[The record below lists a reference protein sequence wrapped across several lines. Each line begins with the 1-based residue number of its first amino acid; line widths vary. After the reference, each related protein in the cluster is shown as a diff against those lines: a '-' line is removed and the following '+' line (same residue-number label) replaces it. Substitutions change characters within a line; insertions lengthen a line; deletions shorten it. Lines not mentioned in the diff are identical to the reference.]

1 MKLYSSTKVDF
12 TKEPMFFGKDKNTQR
27 FDVMKYKFFDK
38 NNDNQLAR
46 FWRPEEIS
54 LTKDKGD
61 FEGSQDHIKFI
72 YKKTLQKLIFL
83 DSLQGRSPF
92 STFAQITTLPE
103 LENAILTWT
112 FFEGAIHS
120 RSYSHNLRNVFSDPS
135 KVFDETFEDEVL
147 MKHADK
153 IAKHYNEL
161 HDYIVEY
168 QYNDMKGIPNTD
180 EFMKKLKRKVIL
192 ALINVNILEGI
203 RFYPGFSAIW
213 GMTEGL
219 GIFNGTSKI
228 LKLICRDENQHLA
241 LSQKI
246 INILKKTE
254 SEGFTSLFAELEPEI
269 EQMYKEALEQEHE
282 WAEYIFSKG
291 SFIGLNDILIK
302 QYMDFIT
309 VQRMKAIGQ
318 KSIVQSTAKNPLPWI
333 DAWITESSV
342 EGTPQESE
350 VSDYVMGGFNKD
362 KKADYSKFKV

>member
-1 MKLYSSTKVDF
+1 MKLYSSKKVDF
-12 TKEPMFFGKDKNTQR
+12 TQEPMFFGSDKNTQR

-54 LTKDKGD
+54 LIKDKAD
-61 FEGSQDHIKFI
+61 FEASPEHIQFI

-92 STFAQITTLPE
+92 STFAQLTTLPE
-103 LENAILTWT
+103 LENVILTWT

-135 KVFDETFEDEVL
+135 KVFDETFDDELL
-147 MKHADK
+147 MKHADT
-153 IAKHYNEL
+153 ISHHYNKL
-161 HDYIVEY
+161 HDYVIEY
-168 QYNDMKGIPNTD
+168 QYNDMKGNKHSKK
-180 EFMKKLKRKVIL
+180 FMKDMKTQMIL
-192 ALINVNILEGI
+192 AFINVNILEGI
-203 RFYPGFSAIW
+203 RFYPGFASIW
-213 GMTEGL
+213 GMSEGL

-241 LSQKI
+241 LVQKI

-254 SEGFTSLFAELEPEI
+254 SEGFTSLFEELEPRI
-269 EQMYKEALEQEHE
+269 EQMYEDALQQEHE
-282 WAEYIFSKG
+282 WAEYIFSHG
-291 SFIGLNDILIK
+291 SFIGLNDVLIK

-318 KSIVQSTAKNPLPWI
+318 KAVVQSTAKNPLPWI
-333 DAWITESSV
+333 DAWITESAV

-362 KKADYSKFKV
+362 KKADYSRFRV